1 MGKRLHVKTVI
12 ISLYKCDF
20 FFSVISEQAK
30 REIPGAGSAIM
41 QGFCAASEAFFFLAF
56 FKKKLYW
63 DGWWD
68 NRSGFS
74 GQVLA
79 GYTGNDYL

>member
-1 MGKRLHVKTVI
+1 MWKLLLLAYINVI
-12 ISLYKCDF
+12 F